1 MVEYQTSKYARANAV
16 KKKMIESDVRQ
27 KLRALSS
34 NIAFLDRMV
43 DAIFVNPLQTQV
55 HAAVA
60 P

>member
-16 KKKMIESDVRQ
+16 KKKIIESDVRQ

-34 NIAFLDRMV
+34 NIAFLDRML
-43 DAIFVNPLQTQV
+43 DAIFVNPLLTQV
-55 HAAVA
+55 HTAVA

>member
-34 NIAFLDRMV
+34 NIAFLDRML
-43 DAIFVNPLQTQV
+43 DAIFVNPLLTQV
-55 HAAVA
+55 HTPVA